1 MAEEI
6 KQAEALTA
14 EENRQLFGWG
24 ENIFGVAAL
33 NLSWRPKDLHFLMYS
48 EGQPISH
55 VGVLK
60 HVVSVDGEPVTV
72 GGLGGVVTVPG
83 ARKKGF
89 ARRLIRHATK
99 FLSQEWEVDAC
110 LLFCVSELAAYYVA
124 LGWQEVESPVLI
136 EQPSGKIVSPLRV
149 MVLPVRKEGWSF
161 GRTEVRSL
169 PW

>member
-6 KQAEALTA
+6 KQAGALTD
-14 EENRQLFGWG
+14 EENRRLFGWG

-33 NLSWRPKDLHFLMYS
+33 NLIWRPKDVHFLMYS
-48 EGQPISH
+48 EGQPVSH
-55 VGVLK
+55 VGVLR

-72 GGLGGVVTVPG
+72 GGLGGVVTVPT

-89 ARRLIRHATK
+89 ARQLMRHATN
-99 FLSQEWEVDAC
+99 FLGHEWGVDAG
-110 LLFCVSELAAYYVA
+110 LLFCLPELAAYYGA
-124 LGWQEVESPVLI
+124 LGWQEVKSPVLI
-136 EQPSGKIVSPLRV
+136 EQPRGKIVSPLCV

-161 GRTEVRSL
+161 ESTELRSL